1 MATTVFPVAVAS
13 SSGSVSAY
21 TIPAAAASTLY
32 SSAFAV
38 AKGVYTITT
47 SPSNSVAV
55 IDFWSGNT
63 YIGTTRT
70 VSGTVTY
77 NLGTAADL
85 IYVTVN
91 TADTNVTLT
100 LVANAAIVS
109 GVSGTLD
116 TLTTSQTYT
125 QTGKAYVVVVGGGGG
140 GMGNQFGNF
149 GSGCGG
155 GGGGLLASPVTL
167 SGSTSVV
174 IGARGNAG
182 TGGNPTP
189 NVAANAGGA
198 TTFGTLTANGG
209 SGGNYAS
216 GNQSTGTS
224 GGTPSGYITDT
235 SATATGSQNI
245 GGQNSNPANFV
256 VSGNNGGG
264 GGYGGAGRGNGIG
277 TGGGGAGSAGTGY
290 GAGGGGVGSNSNA
303 ATTGGVG
310 TAGVVYVLRGL
321 V

>member
-1 MATTVFPVAVAS
+1 MAISVFPIP
-13 SSGSVSAY
+13 SSGGGVNAF
-21 TIPAAAASTLY
+21 TIPATAASTLY

-47 SPSNSVAV
+47 SPSSAIAV

-63 YIGTTRT
+63 FIGTTRT
-70 VSGTVTY
+70 TSGTVTY

-85 IYVTVN
+85 IYVTVD
-91 TADTNVTLT
+91 TANTNVTMT
-100 LVANAAIVS
+100 LVANAAIVT
-109 GVSGTLD
+109 GLSGTLD
-116 TLTTSQTYT
+116 TLTTTQTYT

-140 GMGNQFGNF
+140 GMGNMFGNF

-167 SGSTSVV
+167 NGSTSVV
-174 IGARGNAG
+174 IGAGGTAG

-189 NVAANAGGA
+189 NVNANAGGT

-209 SGGNYAS
+209 GAGNYAS
-216 GNQSTGTS
+216 GNGSTGTS
-224 GGTPSGYITDT
+224 GGTPSGYPWYNAAA
-235 SATATGSQNI
+235 SGSQNEA
-245 GGQNSNPANFV
+245 GQNANPANFV
-256 VSGNNGGG
+256 KTGNNGGG
-264 GGYGGAGRGNGIG
+264 GGYSGAGRGSGIG

-303 ATTGGVG
+303 ATTGGAG

-321 V
+321 A

>member
-21 TIPAAAASTLY
+21 TIPATAAATLY

-47 SPSNSVAV
+47 SPSSSIATV
-55 IDFWSGNT
+55 DFWSGNT

-70 VSGTVTY
+70 ASGTVTY

-91 TADTNVTLT
+91 TADTNVTMT
-100 LVANAAIVS
+100 LVANAAIVT

-116 TLTTSQTYT
+116 TLTASQTYT

-140 GMGNQFGNF
+140 GMGNMFGTF

-216 GNQSTGTS
+216 GNSSTSTS
-224 GGTPSGYITDT
+224 GGTPSGYAGN
-235 SATATGSQNI
+235 SAAATGSQNI
-245 GGQNSNPANFV
+245 AGENANPANFIIT
-256 VSGNNGGG
+256 GNNGGG
-264 GGYGGAGRGNGIG
+264 GGYGGAGRGSGIG
-277 TGGGGAGSAGTGY
+277 TGGGGSGSAGSGY
-290 GAGGGGVGSNSNA
+290 GAGGGGSGSNANA

-321 V
+321 